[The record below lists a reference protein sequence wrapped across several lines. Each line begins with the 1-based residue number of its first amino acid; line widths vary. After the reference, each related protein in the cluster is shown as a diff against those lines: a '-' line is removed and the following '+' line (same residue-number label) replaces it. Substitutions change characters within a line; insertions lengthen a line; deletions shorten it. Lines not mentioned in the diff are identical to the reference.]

1 MFFDDLFDSV
11 NGSFSKP
18 KGGKMYRTAVTPTS
32 PHQKLWNKTLPVLRS
47 MRFHNGI
54 NHGIV
59 PSLSSWIKTVENF
72 KRILIYL
79 NSKGINSYIKLIIKI
94 NLDLNFLQCTEHQ
107 IQLKEF
113 ITEKCAVFFIN
124 NWCKNINH
132 LINGKIHFGIEMMK

>member
-32 PHQKLWNKTLPVLRS
+32 PHHKLWNKTLPVLRS

-94 NLDLNFLQCTEHQ
+94 NLDLIFL
-107 IQLKEF
+107 
-113 ITEKCAVFFIN
+113 
-124 NWCKNINH
+124 
-132 LINGKIHFGIEMMK
+132 